1 MKEELIAEII
11 DLEWAMFDDVRNV
24 GGRAWCQNDPATFRI
39 MRTSQAKTWGD
50 ELLAS
55 YRDDLVAA
63 RSAGR
68 NLMTEKYARM
78 MESTHP
84 EEYALIAEA
93 LLPVDAGSLAAIE
106 EIVAINV
113 GWEEAVAAKYPRLS
127 AKGRPLHT
135 GEDTPQAT
143 SFETYARGELRTY
156 SPKTIGLLREHTMSL
171 ARKEINGAELVLQ
184 NMVEAYGYKSLA
196 EANDRA

>member
-1 MKEELIAEII
+1 MKEELIAKII

-39 MRTSQAKTWGD
+39 MRACQAKTWGD

-84 EEYALIAEA
+84 EEYAQIADA
-93 LLPVDAGSLAAIE
+93 LPPVDPRSLAAIE

-113 GWEEAVAAKYPRLS
+113 GWEQALAVKYPRLS

-135 GEDTPQAT
+135 GEDTPCAT
-143 SFETYARGELRTY
+143 SFETYGRGELRTY
-156 SPKTIGLLREHTMSL
+156 SPKTIGLLHEHTMSL
-171 ARKEINGAELVLQ
+171 ARQEINGAELVLQ

>member
-1 MKEELIAEII
+1 MKEDLIAEII
-11 DLEWAMFDDVRNV
+11 DLEWAMFDDVRNA

-39 MRTSQAKTWGD
+39 MRASQAKTWPVA
-50 ELLAS
+50 LLAS

-84 EEYALIAEA
+84 EEYAQIAAA
-93 LLPVDAGSLAAIE
+93 LPPVDPRSLATIE

-113 GWEEAVAAKYPRLS
+113 NWEQEVARKYPRLS

-135 GEDTPQAT
+135 SEDTPYAT
-143 SFETYARGELRTY
+143 SLETYARGELQTY
-156 SPKTIGLLREHTMSL
+156 SPKTIGLLHEHTTRL
-171 ARKEINGAELVLQ
+171 ASEAINGAELVLQ
-184 NMVEAYGYKSLA
+184 NMVAAYGYKSLA

>member
-1 MKEELIAEII
+1 MKKELIAAII

-24 GGRAWCQNDPATFRI
+24 GGRAWCQNDPRTFRI
-39 MRTSQAKTWGD
+39 MRASQAKTWPD

-63 RSAGR
+63 RAAGR

-84 EEYALIAEA
+84 EEFAQIAGALP
-93 LLPVDAGSLAAIE
+93 PVDPKSREAIE

-113 GWEEAVAAKYPRLS
+113 GWEEEVAAKYPRLS
-127 AKGRPLHT
+127 ARGRPLRT
-135 GEDTPQAT
+135 AEDTPCAT
-143 SFETYARGELRTY
+143 SFETYGRGELRTY
-156 SPKTIGLLREHTMSL
+156 SPETIALLHAHTMHQV
-171 ARKEINGAELVLQ
+171 REGINGAKLVLQ
-184 NMVEAYGYKSLA
+184 NMVEAYGYKTLA